1 MTQPMAQPSTSVP
14 QHAAASVTGVSQGTA
29 TVDSSFTVPEDI
41 DQAVQA
47 VYERQK
53 AFFATERTL
62 DIDVRIDALKRLHKA
77 IVERELKIEVAM
89 KADLGKSAY
98 ESYLSEI
105 GLVLAEIDYQIRH
118 VRSWAKPH
126 RVPADL
132 ANFHS
137 QYFTLCEPYG
147 CVLVM
152 ATWNYPFML
161 AIEPLVGAVAA
172 GNTCVLKTSDYA
184 PHTADAMEELLQAVF
199 EPGYVDVVKGGH
211 LQNSALLAR
220 HFDYIF
226 YTGSVGVGRIVMK
239 AAAQWPVPVSLELG
253 GKSPCVVAADAD
265 LDRAGARVAFG
276 KFLNC
281 GQTCVAPDYVLV
293 DEKVA
298 DGFVGSLVS
307 HIVSMYGADAFE
319 NPNWGHIVSDRH
331 WHRIKGLI
339 DPSKVVYGGRG
350 KEETLQIEPTVM
362 FGCTADDAAMGQEIF
377 GPVLPILTYGSI
389 EEAETFIKDRD
400 KPLAGYVFS
409 DDPDTQMRFVRT
421 VPFGGGCINDTV
433 VHLAT
438 SRMGFGGV
446 GASGIGAYHGRYS
459 FKTFSHEKSI
469 LKKGTRLDLPF
480 RYQPYTPEKLRVVKM
495 LLK

>member
-1 MTQPMAQPSTSVP
+1 MSQP
-14 QHAAASVTGVSQGTA
+14 AASVSSSDKAPTHDVRQGTA
-29 TVDSSFTVPEDI
+29 TVDSSFTVPPEI

-53 AFFATERTL
+53 AFFATEKTL
-62 DIDVRIDALKRLHKA
+62 DVDFRIDALKRLHKA
-77 IVERELKIEVAM
+77 IVDHELDIEAAM

-105 GLVLAEIDYQIRH
+105 GLVLAEIDYQIHH

-132 ANFHS
+132 ANFRS

-147 CVLVM
+147 CVLVI

-161 AIEPLVGAVAA
+161 AIEPLVGAIAA

-184 PHTADAMEELLQAVF
+184 PHTADAMERLLEEAF

-211 LQNSALLAR
+211 LQNTALLAR
-220 HFDYIF
+220 RFDYIF
-226 YTGSVGVGRIVMK
+226 YTGSVGVGRIVME

-298 DGFVGSLVS
+298 DDFVQHLVE
-307 HIVSMYGADAFE
+307 HIVAMYGADAFE

-331 WHRIKGLI
+331 WHRIMDLI
-339 DPSKVVYGGRG
+339 DSSKVVYGGRG

-362 FGCTADDAAMGQEIF
+362 FGCTGDDAAMGQEIF
-377 GPVLPILTYGSI
+377 GPVLPILTYSSI
-389 EEAETFIKDRD
+389 EEAEAFIKDRD

-409 DDPDTQMRFVRT
+409 EDPDTQMRFVRT

-446 GASGIGAYHGRYS
+446 GESGIGSYHGHYS

>member
-62 DIDVRIDALKRLHKA
+62 DVDVRIDALKRLHKA
-77 IVERELKIEVAM
+77 IVERELKIEAAM

-161 AIEPLVGAVAA
+161 AVEPLVGAVAA
-172 GNTCVLKTSDYA
+172 GNTCVLKTGDYA

-331 WHRIKGLI
+331 WHRIKGLM
-339 DPSKVVYGGRG
+339 RLTQ
-350 KEETLQIEPTVM
+350 KEENPCCQS
-362 FGCTADDAAMGQEIF
+362 A
-377 GPVLPILTYGSI
+377 
-389 EEAETFIKDRD
+389 
-400 KPLAGYVFS
+400 LAG
-409 DDPDTQMRFVRT
+409 T
-421 VPFGGGCINDTV
+421 
-433 VHLAT
+433 
-438 SRMGFGGV
+438 
-446 GASGIGAYHGRYS
+446 
-459 FKTFSHEKSI
+459 
-469 LKKGTRLDLPF
+469 
-480 RYQPYTPEKLRVVKM
+480 
-495 LLK
+495 